1 MNSIAVINVLSML
14 MFAGACLLLIV
25 HRRKTRMTVGEV
37 VPLVIVMGLFA
48 FNSLANVL
56 EHSNITSFFDP
67 AEDIAEILALPFCLF
82 FLNNWHMH
90 RSIDALREKETW
102 LQVTFDSIPDGVMST
117 DPQGR
122 ILMLNR
128 AMENLTNWSREEA
141 YGEKADRVLRFRDK
155 KSEKIIPYN
164 PFEIAL
170 KTGTSTAS
178 HERLLL
184 ESRQDTAIA
193 VSEKTSVIR
202 GVDGRLLGA
211 VGLFRDMTEY
221 DTIQEQ
227 LLHVRKME
235 ALGQLAGG
243 VAHDLNNM
251 LGGIVGAAEL
261 LGTKTYAEKDQSSA
275 DQLVKLILS
284 ASSRASE
291 LTMGLLDFS
300 RKGKIISTPI
310 VIQDVVKHTV
320 AIAER
325 TIDKKISI
333 KCDLPEAPLRVIGD
347 PAQLQNCF
355 LNLLVNAR
363 DAMPQGGAIVLSVE
377 KERLTQAWCS
387 ESGFDITPGEYVYI
401 RVEDTGTGIPENLR
415 QKIFEPYVTTKA
427 KGKGT
432 GLGLA
437 AVHGTVCSHHGAIT
451 LESHVGKG
459 SIFII
464 HLPLTEM
471 EVIERLPAENVQQ
484 TRHGGTVLVI
494 EDEAVIRVTT
504 EMMLESHGYH
514 VLSASSGEAGIA
526 LFVKFS
532 DTISVVL
539 LDMVLPAISGFDIFK
554 QLQQIDP
561 NVKVIVTSGFA
572 ESKDLFTGI
581 SGFIKK
587 PYRQAELLQI
597 VNEAI
602 TEDRHPHRAGRY
614 TRYRE

>member
-1 MNSIAVINVLSML
+1 MYNIAIINLFSML
-14 MFAGACLLLIV
+14 MFACAAFLLVV
-25 HRRKTRMTVGEV
+25 HRRKTRMTLGEI
-37 VPLVIVMGLFA
+37 VPLVIVIGLFTL
-48 FNSLANVL
+48 NSFSNVL
-56 EHSNITSFFDP
+56 EHSNITDYFDS
-67 AEDIAEILALPFCLF
+67 AEDIAELLGLPFCLF
-82 FLNNWHMH
+82 FLNNWHMQ

-122 ILMLNR
+122 ILMLNK
-128 AMENLTNWSREEA
+128 AMENLVSWSREEA
-141 YGEKADRVLRFRDK
+141 YGKKAETVLKFRDK
-155 KSEKIIPYN
+155 RSEEIVPYN
-164 PFEIAL
+164 PFKFAL

-178 HERLLL
+178 YDELCL
-184 ESRQDTAIA
+184 ESRQNAAISI
-193 VSEKTSVIR
+193 SEKTSVIN
-202 GVDGRLLGA
+202 GIDGRLLGA

-221 DTIQEQ
+221 DAMQEQ

-275 DQLVKLILS
+275 DQLVQLILK

-310 VIQDVVKHTV
+310 VIQDVVKNTV

-333 KCDLPEAPLRVIGD
+333 KCDFPEVPLNVIGD

-363 DAMPQGGAIVLSVE
+363 DAMPQGGAIVLSVGRE
-377 KERLTQAWCS
+377 QLTEAWCN

-401 RVEDTGTGIPENLR
+401 SVADTGTGIPESLR

-437 AVHGTVCSHHGAIT
+437 AVHGTVCSHQGAIT
-451 LESHVGKG
+451 LESDVGKG
-459 SIFII
+459 SIFSI

-471 EVIERLPAENVQQ
+471 EVVEKFPVKKVQKTPQ
-484 TRHGGTVLVI
+484 AGTVLVV

-532 DTISVVL
+532 DDISLVL
-539 LDMVLPAISGFDIFK
+539 LDMVLPGISGFEIFK
-554 QLQQIDP
+554 QLQKIDP
-561 NVKVIVTSGFA
+561 NVNVVVTSGFA
-572 ESKDLFTGI
+572 ESKELFTGI

-587 PYRQAELLQI
+587 PYRQDELLHI

-602 TEDRHPHRAGRY
+602 M
-614 TRYRE
+614 YRSISQPANRVDI